1 MTASEEASLATTEL
15 VTADVTRSCEGS
27 ATSSTSTSLD
37 EYVLRSDLKDVT
49 PDAIDVSDVDEA
61 QRVAS
66 EAEAERQISAM
77 EQERIGVEPLV
88 PPGPTPPAS
97 SRERRLP
104 SEAWARLP
112 GFWTGLM
119 AASMCSFDLRSPATA
134 AHASLVTVAL
144 AVSCSS
150 RSVPWSSTGG
160 SLSRSHGHDGFHES
174 LSIGEFK
181 MEPMLDIDRSFGGIR
196 TGRIPATTSTF
207 RWVRRW

>member
-1 MTASEEASLATTEL
+1 MLMRLSAWPQRPRLNARSPRWSRSVLGSSPSSHPVRRPQLA
-15 VTADVTRSCEGS
+15 
-27 ATSSTSTSLD
+27 
-37 EYVLRSDLKDVT
+37 
-49 PDAIDVSDVDEA
+49 P
-61 QRVAS
+61 
-66 EAEAERQISAM
+66 
-77 EQERIGVEPLV
+77 
-88 PPGPTPPAS
+88 
-97 SRERRLP
+97 RERRLP

-207 RWVRRW
+207 SGSGVGNAISACGMPPEASIVAECCRKAREIRGPRDGWAERSRSG